1 MATYTNAL
9 LVYNAG
15 AVTKIQ
21 SSDDLAI
28 SGSLVIGGNLNVQGD
43 IISTGSQ
50 NVLIAD
56 AFLDLSSGYTTATA
70 RPSGFTFNVAATGT
84 SRTVTAFTAGVV
96 ATSAPTLTC
105 SVDVSGDFAQY
116 DIIQVSGATKPENNG
131 LYIVASVSTT
141 TVSLYGT
148 GGTAVP
154 SYSLFCQ
161 SQVTTDTANTATV
174 TKVDLAV
181 LGISDGSVIKS
192 SSGSAITVGAV
203 VRAYYAAAQVTDFNG
218 TGAGTGYIEVGAAVA
233 APTLQTAYDAGNS
246 ITLTSGNNF
255 DINVPGAGT
264 AAITLDANAASHFTV
279 AGADLVLSTTTSG
292 EVDITAVGLVDLNAG
307 ANLDVD
313 VTGTVDILATS
324 TFSIDG
330 TGASNVSATSG
341 NLTLSTITSGTLD
354 VTSAGAMDI
363 DAASALQINSS
374 GGAIGI
380 GNDAVAQA
388 INIGTGAAAR
398 TVTVGN
404 ASGATSVVVN
414 AGTGNIDIGTGA
426 QARAT
431 NIATGAAAQTVIIG
445 STSGA
450 SAVTINSGTG
460 DATTTSTNGDIV
472 LDLNTSGYVT
482 AEKDFGTVGTGAFDT
497 ELEAGFG
504 GFGGNSIQVS
514 MTSSTSFVI
523 SQTSGGSPAG
533 PQVNFQIN
541 NGTTT
546 VGHIETAI
554 GGLSVSGVADN
565 GSGLLRVTTTTPHG
579 LATGDYVGI
588 SGVTDSGGS
597 GANGDWEVTVIS
609 ATTFDLVESDS
620 TGYSYSSGGTV
631 VNFNVDGVLA
641 VKTSGTTATVLTSS
655 DTFAATHLAGG
666 VGEGQI
672 IAKRGTITWTTG
684 AGPSGSG
691 AGLVVDSPQAIT
703 SDTYAAYLYGEGG
716 VNAISPSTVLLAA
729 SNTTSSTAR
738 VQISANSTSGQG
750 QVSVRSKNSVNIETT
765 AGGGQ
770 INLQSGDAYIQVQQS
785 GDLNINSG
793 TQPINLN
800 SSTTNI
806 NITAAS
812 GGDVLISG
820 NGGVSVE
827 ATAGDIT
834 IGTAANNYNIDIG
847 TGGTRVIEVGSNNAP
862 VMLGGTSTTS
872 GSIGTYLPVA
882 SADSVTLGN
891 ILYLT
896 NASGTPTA
904 AKADGDGSGV
914 LREIVGIAL
923 QDGPGSST
931 ADTRV
936 VTVPGSLVNV
946 KFASVPAGDTDIG
959 KPVYLSTTAG
969 EATMTAPST
978 GRVYRIGILYDGT
991 VVSGSLYKVLYLP
1004 AFVADLS

>member
-9 LVYNAG
+9 IVYNSG
-15 AVTKIQ
+15 ALTKIS
-21 SSDDLAI
+21 SSDNISI
-28 SGSLVIGGNLNVQGD
+28 SGSLAVGGNLSVQGD

-50 NVLIAD
+50 NVLIQD
-56 AFLDLSSGYTTATA
+56 AFIDLSSGYTTATA

-84 SRTVTAFTAGVV
+84 ARTATAFTAGDAGVP
-96 ATSAPTLTC
+96 SAPTLTC

-116 DIIQVSGATKPENNG
+116 DILQVSSATKPENNG

-141 TVSLYGT
+141 TVTLYGT

-161 SQVTTDTANTATV
+161 SQVTTDTGNTATV

-181 LGISDGSVIKS
+181 LGISDGSAIKDNT
-192 SSGSAITVGAV
+192 GTAIAVGKV
-203 VRAYYAAAQVTDFNG
+203 VRAYYAAATVTQFNG
-218 TGAGTGYIEVGAAVA
+218 TGAGTGYIEVGAAA
-233 APTLQTAYDAGNS
+233 AAATLQSAYTAGNS
-246 ITLTSGNNF
+246 ITLASGSNF
-255 DINVPGAGT
+255 DINVPGSGT
-264 AAITLDANAASHFTV
+264 AGITLDANAASNFTV
-279 AGADLVLSTTTSG
+279 VGAELALSTTTSG
-292 EVDITAVGLVDLNAG
+292 EVDITAAGLVDLNAG

-313 VTGTVDILATS
+313 VTGTVDILASS

-398 TVTVGN
+398 TVTIGN
-404 ASGATSVVVN
+404 VT
-414 AGTGNIDIGTGA
+414 
-426 QARAT
+426 
-431 NIATGAAAQTVIIG
+431 
-445 STSGA
+445 GA
-450 SAVTINSGTG
+450 SAVVINSGTG

-472 LDLNTSGYVT
+472 LDLNTSGYV
-482 AEKDFGTVGTGAFDT
+482 AASKDFGTVGTGAFDT
-497 ELEAGFG
+497 ELEADFG
-504 GFGGNSIQVS
+504 GLGGNTVQVS

-523 SQTSGGSPAG
+523 TQTSGGSPSG

-546 VGHIETAI
+546 VGHIENAI
-554 GGLSVSGVADN
+554 NGLSVTNVASN
-565 GSGLLRVTTTTPHG
+565 GSGLLRVTTSTPHG
-579 LATGDYVGI
+579 LATGDYVTI

-597 GANGDWEVTVIS
+597 GANGDWEVTVIA
-609 ATTFDLVESDS
+609 ATTFDLGGSS
-620 TGYSYSSGGTV
+620 SSGYSYTSGGTV
-631 VNFNVDGVLA
+631 LNYNLDGVLA
-641 VKTSGTTATVLTSS
+641 VKASGTTATVLTAADIFS
-655 DTFAATHLAGG
+655 ATHLAGG

-672 IAKRGTITWTTG
+672 IAKRGTLTWTSLS
-684 AGPSGSG
+684 GPSGSG
-691 AGLVVDSPQAIT
+691 AGLVVDSQYALT
-703 SDTYAAYLYGEGG
+703 NDTYAAYLYGSDG
-716 VNAISPSTVLLAA
+716 VVATSPSTVSVSA
-729 SNTTSSTAR
+729 SNTTSATAQ
-738 VQISANSTSGQG
+738 VLIAATSTSGQG
-750 QVSVRSKNSVNIETT
+750 QVSVRAKSRANIETT
-765 AGGGQ
+765 ASGSQ
-770 INLQSGDAYIQVQQS
+770 INLTASASGGNTAYIRVQQS

-793 TQPINLN
+793 NQPININ

-812 GGDVLISG
+812 GGDVIISG
-820 NGGVSVE
+820 NGGVDID
-827 ATAGDIT
+827 AAAGEIR
-834 IGTAANNYNIDIG
+834 IGSGANNYDIELG
-847 TGGTRVIEVGSNNAP
+847 TGGTRVIEVGSNTAP
-862 VMLGGTSTTS
+862 VMLGSSSTTN
-872 GSIGTYLPVA
+872 GAIGTYLPVA

-896 NASGTPTA
+896 NASGSPTA
-904 AKADGDGSGV
+904 AKADGDGVGV

-923 QDGPGSST
+923 QDGPGSGT
-931 ADTRV
+931 ADTKV
-936 VTVPGSLVNV
+936 ATVPGSIISV

-978 GRVYRIGILYDGT
+978 GRVYRIGVLFDGT
-991 VVSGSLYKVLYLP
+991 AVAGSLYKVLYLP